1 MRKCE
6 FSKIESWSH
15 LGQFCKWHQDL
26 GISLLIF
33 HLLRFDVKLLASK
46 SNVLSTK
53 LYNRKWVDESNSHG
67 SNKSKK
73 VVKHKHYSKISISK
87 VLLRQCEFSR
97 IESWSHW
104 RECCKWHED
113 LQISLLIIHPLRFEV
128 KLLDSTSNVL
138 STRLYSIWKV
148 LL

>member
-1 MRKCE
+1 MRKCNLSRRE
-6 FSKIESWSH
+6 AWS
-15 LGQFCKWHQDL
+15 LWGECCKWHRDL
-26 GISLLIF
+26 RISLLI
-33 HLLRFDVKLLASK
+33 LRRLRFKLKLLASK